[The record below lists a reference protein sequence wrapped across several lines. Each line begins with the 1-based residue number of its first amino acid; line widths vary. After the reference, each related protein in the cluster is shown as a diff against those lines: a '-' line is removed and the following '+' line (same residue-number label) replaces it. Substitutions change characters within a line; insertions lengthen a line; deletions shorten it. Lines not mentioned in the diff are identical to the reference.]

1 MPFSEIV
8 GMLSES
14 PTLKVTQRVN
24 ELKAQGVNVMSF
36 GAGEPDFDT
45 PRFIIDAAI
54 EALNQGKTRYTTAS
68 GIKEL
73 KHAVIEK
80 LEKDNRLKGYDESN
94 ILISSGAKH
103 ALWNSI
109 FTLLNP
115 DDECII
121 FSPYWVSYTEQIKTA
136 EAKPV
141 IVECRPENHFQPT
154 MEDIEKAVTA
164 KTRLILINSPNNPT
178 GSVYTKKFLKEL
190 AAFCRMRSI
199 WVISDEIYEKLIFDG
214 KKHYTI
220 AKYLPEK
227 TILINGV
234 SKAYAMTG
242 WRIGFVAGPQ
252 WIIKKM
258 SMLQGQI
265 TSCPNS
271 IAQYASLAA
280 INSDGTEV
288 EEMRREFEA
297 RRNYII
303 KRLNGIR
310 GVKCPKPCGAFYVFP
325 DVSEAM
331 ENLGFETSDQM
342 VEYLLE
348 EGLVAAVSGEAFG
361 REGFLR
367 LSYATSMEEIKAGM
381 DAMETLL
388 K

>member
-8 GMLSES
+8 GMLTES

-24 ELKAQGVNVMSF
+24 ELKAQGAHVLSF

-45 PRFIIDAAI
+45 PQYIIDAAI

-68 GIKEL
+68 GIPEL
-73 KHAVIEK
+73 KRAVIDK
-80 LEKDNRLKGYDESN
+80 LARDNGLKGYECSN

-103 ALWNSI
+103 ALWNAV
-109 FTLLNP
+109 FTILNP
-115 DDECII
+115 DDECIV

-141 IVECRPENHFQPT
+141 VVPCKAENHFQPA
-154 MEDIEKAVTA
+154 MADIEAALSA
-164 KTRLILINSPNNPT
+164 KTRLIILNSPNNPT
-178 GSVYTKKFLKEL
+178 GAVYSKKFLKEL
-190 AAFCRMRSI
+190 AELCRMRSI

-280 INSDGTEV
+280 IQGSGEEV
-288 EEMRREFEA
+288 EMMRAEFEK
-297 RRNYII
+297 RRDYII
-303 KRLNGIR
+303 ERLNKIN
-310 GVKCPKPCGAFYVFP
+310 GVSCKKPSGAFYVFP
-325 DVSEAM
+325 DVTEAIKNM
-331 ENLGFETSDQM
+331 NMSGADEL
-342 VEYLLE
+342 VEFLLE
-348 EGLVAAVSGEAFG
+348 EGLVAAVSGAAFG
-361 REGFLR
+361 KEGYLR
-367 LSYATSMEEIKAGM
+367 LSYATSMDEIREGM
-381 DAMETLL
+381 DIIEKLL